1 MKIVCAAAVL
11 VVLGCGQAP
20 IPAPEAPAGPAPTV
34 EIVSI
39 PPPVGT
45 GAMAPRWAVGTTEP
59 TLSWVEPRGEAGWV
73 LRVSSLRGEEW
84 SEVRDV
90 VISAKFFANWA
101 DLPVVVEGA
110 NGRLALWPE
119 KLGEGTYDYGIHV
132 AAEQSDGTWQR
143 RGFVHDDLTPAEY
156 GFASPVALADG
167 TTRAFWLDGRAMPA
181 GGAMHIGSASLGAK
195 GGGPTEVLDDRVCEC
210 CTTDAALTSSGPI
223 VVYRDRS
230 ADETRDIG
238 VVRWTDGGWSAPRTL
253 ADDGWVIQGCPV
265 NGPAIDARDQRVV
278 VVWFTAAQNRPR
290 VQVSWSD
297 DAGAGFSPAQL
308 LAEGQ
313 AVLGRVDV
321 TLVAEAGA
329 LLSWVETAGRQAVV
343 RGRWLDDDGRLGETF
358 DLAATMASRNGGF
371 PRLRAVDDGVL
382 LAHLDPSGGLQV
394 LRAAGV
400 SRLQPRPGHGR
411 GG

>member
-1 MKIVCAAAVL
+1 
-11 VVLGCGQAP
+11 
-20 IPAPEAPAGPAPTV
+20 
-34 EIVSI
+34 
-39 PPPVGT
+39 
-45 GAMAPRWAVGTTEP
+45 
-59 TLSWVEPRGEAGWV
+59 
-73 LRVSSLRGEEW
+73 
-84 SEVRDV
+84 
-90 VISAKFFANWA
+90 
-101 DLPVVVEGA
+101 
-110 NGRLALWPE
+110 
-119 KLGEGTYDYGIHV
+119 
-132 AAEQSDGTWQR
+132 
-143 RGFVHDDLTPAEY
+143 
-156 GFASPVALADG
+156 
-167 TTRAFWLDGRAMPA
+167 
-181 GGAMHIGSASLGAK
+181 
-195 GGGPTEVLDDRVCEC
+195 
-210 CTTDAALTSSGPI
+210 
-223 VVYRDRS
+223 
-230 ADETRDIG
+230 
-238 VVRWTDGGWSAPRTL
+238 
-253 ADDGWVIQGCPV
+253 VIQGCPV